1 VAGDV
6 VGVDGAAV
14 GGHGELTTISEY
26 DISRVDRTVATVVY
40 GKKTTLI

>member
-6 VGVDGAAV
+6 VGVDVRRSV
-14 GGHGELTTISEY
+14 GPVSLTTISEY